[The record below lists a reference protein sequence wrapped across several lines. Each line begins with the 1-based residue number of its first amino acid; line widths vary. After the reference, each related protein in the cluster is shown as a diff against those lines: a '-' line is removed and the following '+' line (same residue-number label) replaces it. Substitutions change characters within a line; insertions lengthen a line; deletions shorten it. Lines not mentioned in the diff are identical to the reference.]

1 MRHGLGLLLLV
12 LAGAAGAEP
21 LGTAISYQGRLVEQG
36 IPAEGAHDFQFVLY
50 AQANGGAPLLP
61 ALVLE
66 DLDVRGGLFDA
77 VLDFG
82 PDAFLGERVYLEIG
96 VRPGASVGAFELLD
110 PRQLLTPTPYALRPA
125 AGSVGDVELE
135 DAAVTAPKLADGAVS
150 APKLQ
155 AGAVG
160 TPAIADAAVTAA
172 KLAPD
177 AFSGFALADG
187 AVTTPKLAD
196 GAVATAKIADAAVT
210 GPKLATDAVGAA
222 QIADGAVATAE
233 LADAAVTGPKLAA
246 NAVGAAQ
253 LADNAVASA
262 EIVDGSVQPQ
272 DLNLAGLAGN
282 YWGVGGNAAGA
293 GAFLGTT
300 NGAPLELRSDVGVVV
315 NGTRFNNNTEFT
327 VRGSPVPVEPNADLG
342 MWPRGA
348 TAFFNLSAIGTA
360 PADAAFSIQSVG
372 TSPFTGYITR
382 LLLDYDGALRLGGGA
397 IDPLARLHVT
407 RTAIGLDA
415 ADIPDPMELVLE
427 DVDAQLGLYSTNGGG
442 GGSVIALGELDGTG
456 AFVNQWGLYRRTTGG
471 NAALQYAFG
480 TSPTAAAN
488 PVVAEL
494 ATDGAAAFGASA
506 TLGTG
511 SFAFA
516 DGSSASAF
524 GPTAAN
530 QFVVRATG
538 GAALNGAPF
547 SSATE
552 LTVNADSTAA
562 GSGAEVLLRPGGN
575 TRAYSIQASGDTALN
590 TTFILYYR
598 DPGGTE
604 PLLPYLVIRPNGFAT
619 INPATSGGGYILPA
633 FPFSV
638 GTSGDTSNGNGAH
651 VTAGGTWV
659 NGSSRTFKEAFT
671 AIDPLE
677 VLARV
682 VSLPVSRWRY
692 RGHEGEW
699 HLGPTAEDF
708 HAAFG
713 LGDDARYIGT
723 VDADGV
729 ALAALKGM
737 DQKLGATRE
746 QLASDNAR
754 LRAEVDELR
763 ARLARIEALVAPAP
777 AR

>member
-21 LGTAISYQGRLVEQG
+21 LGTAITYQGRLVEQG

-50 AQANGGAPLLP
+50 AQAIGGAPLLP

-82 PDAFLGERVYLEIG
+82 PGAFLGERVYVEIG
-96 VRPGASVGAFELLD
+96 VRPGASAGAFELLD

-135 DAAVTAPKLADGAVS
+135 DAAVTTPKLADGAVA

-160 TPAIADAAVTAA
+160 TPALADAAVTAA

-196 GAVATAKIADAAVT
+196 NAVTSPKLADGAVATAEIADAAVT

-222 QIADGAVATAE
+222 Q
-233 LADAAVTGPKLAA
+233 
-246 NAVGAAQ
+246 

-262 EIVDGSVQPQ
+262 EILDGSVQPQ
-272 DLNLAGLAGN
+272 DLNLAALAGN

-327 VRGSPVPVEPNADLG
+327 VRGSPVPVEPNADFGL
-342 MWPRGA
+342 WPRGA

-372 TSPFTGYITR
+372 TSPFTGYVTR

-397 IDPLARLHVT
+397 IDPLARLHVA

-415 ADIPDPMELVLE
+415 TDAPDPLELVLE
-427 DVDAQLGLYSTNGGG
+427 DVDAQLGLYSTNGGS
-442 GGSVIALGELDGTG
+442 GGSAIGLAELDGTG
-456 AFVNQWGLYRRTTGG
+456 AFVNQWGLYRRTTGS

-480 TSPTAAAN
+480 TNPTAAAN

-494 ATDGAAAFGASA
+494 ATDGAAAFGANA

-516 DGSSASAF
+516 DASSATAF

-575 TRAYSIQASGDTALN
+575 TRAYSVQASGDTALN

-604 PLLPYLVIRPNGFAT
+604 PVSPYLVIRPNGFAS
-619 INPATSGGGYILPA
+619 INPALSGGGYILPS
-633 FPFSV
+633 FPFTV

-659 NGSSRTFKEAFT
+659 NGSSRAFKEAFT

-692 RGHEGEW
+692 RGHDGEW

-729 ALAALKGM
+729 ALAALQGM
-737 DQKLGATRE
+737 DRKLGATRE